1 MSSAAPDARDCRVRT
16 VVLVDDEPSF
26 RQSLAE
32 GLRDDGHEVLDYPSG
47 ASVPPFGTLPRDA
60 ILLTDFDMPGAN
72 GIELAD
78 AFRRVR
84 PTGHAILLSAYT
96 IPAVD
101 GAVAAR
107 PWLRFVSKPV
117 DYETLHAL
125 IHQLW

>member
-1 MSSAAPDARDCRVRT
+1 MSHCRSLT
-16 VVLVDDEPSF
+16 VILVDDEPSF

-32 GLRDDGHEVLDYPSG
+32 ALRDDGHEVLDFPSG
-47 ASVPPFGTLPRDA
+47 TTVPQFQTLPLA
-60 ILLTDFDMPGAN
+60 ILLTDFEMPGSN

-78 AFRRVR
+78 AFRRAH
-84 PTGHAILLSAYT
+84 PSGHAILLSAYT

-117 DYETLHAL
+117 DYETLHEL
-125 IHQLW
+125 IHEL